1 MNESKKKALNKL
13 KTARGQIDGIIKMLE
28 DERYCVDISTQ
39 ILSVIG
45 LLKKANIDVL
55 NDHIRSCVTTAIL
68 EGEDQGQEKIDEVI
82 NIIDKYIKYR
92 YIYNLDSAL
101 NNISPQ
107 HKNLVTAISSHCQ
120 VLFPITQTK
129 RTVPTV

>member
-1 MNESKKKALNKL
+1 MNESKKKALSKL

-55 NDHIRSCVTTAIL
+55 DDHIRSCVSTAIL
-68 EGEDQGQEKIDEVI
+68 EGEEQGQEKIDEVI
-82 NIIDKYIKYR
+82 NVINKYIK
-92 YIYNLDSAL
+92 
-101 NNISPQ
+101 
-107 HKNLVTAISSHCQ
+107 
-120 VLFPITQTK
+120 
-129 RTVPTV
+129 